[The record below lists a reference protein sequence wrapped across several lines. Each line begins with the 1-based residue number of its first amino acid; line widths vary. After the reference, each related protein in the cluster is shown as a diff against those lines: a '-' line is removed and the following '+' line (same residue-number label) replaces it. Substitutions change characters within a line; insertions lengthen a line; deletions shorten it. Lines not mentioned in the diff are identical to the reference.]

1 MVVSVTD
8 KEQYGTTKP
17 NTSKYMLDANQS
29 LRISLENLVG
39 TVRVFLKTTQLYL
52 KKQAIWKGDHNRE
65 TKACKKSIITDNT
78 GQSGVAAL
86 LNSLGVRLHQI

>member
-1 MVVSVTD
+1 MNSVVVSVTD
-8 KEQYGTTKP
+8 EEQYGTTKP

-52 KKQAIWKGDHNRE
+52 KKQAI
-65 TKACKKSIITDNT
+65 
-78 GQSGVAAL
+78 
-86 LNSLGVRLHQI
+86 